1 MSQVLELKFDAASGK
16 TITLTV
22 NEPKENL
29 TAAEIEMAMQ
39 TILSSDV
46 FHYEGDA
53 LIAINQA
60 RIVERTV
67 SEFELSPQA

>member
-1 MSQVLELKFDAASGK
+1 MTQVLELKFDTSNGK
-16 TITLTV
+16 SITLTV

-29 TAAEIEMAMQ
+29 TAAEVENVMQ
-39 TILSSDV
+39 TIIDSNI
-46 FHYEGDA
+46 FHSNGGS

-67 SEFELSPQA
+67 SEFEFTPQ